1 MDTRTLKVRGQRG
14 FTLLEIMVVVII
26 IGLLAAIVAPNV
38 IGQSDKA
45 RVELA
50 RANMAGIE
58 NALDM
63 YKLDNGKYPTTE
75 QGLNALVEKPA
86 DAKNWTA
93 PYLKDEP
100 MDPWNNEFVY
110 MSPGIDGPY
119 DLYSLGADGQEGGE
133 GLNAD
138 ISLRNKD

>member
-1 MDTRTLKVRGQRG
+1 MRTKGLSVMRQRG

-45 RVELA
+45 RVEIA
-50 RANMAGIE
+50 RTNMAALGS
-58 NALDM
+58 ALDL

-75 QGLNALVEKPA
+75 QGLQALVEAPT
-86 DAKNWTA
+86 DAKNWTE
-93 PYLKDEP
+93 PYIKKEP
-100 MDPWNNEFVY
+100 VDPWQNEYVY
-110 MSPGIDGPY
+110 ISPGLDGPY

-133 GLNAD
+133 GVNAD
-138 ISLRNKD
+138 ISLNESR

>member
-1 MDTRTLKVRGQRG
+1 MRKQVLSVSSQRG

-45 RVELA
+45 RVEIA
-50 RANMAGIE
+50 RTNMAALGS
-58 NALDM
+58 ALDM

-75 QGLNALVEKPA
+75 QGLQALVEAPT
-86 DAKNWTA
+86 DAKNWTE
-93 PYLKDEP
+93 PYIKQEP
-100 MDPWNNEFVY
+100 VDPWQNEYVY
-110 MSPGIDGPY
+110 ISPGLDGPY

-133 GLNAD
+133 GVNAD
-138 ISLRNKD
+138 ISLNDPR

>member
-1 MDTRTLKVRGQRG
+1 MRKQVPSVSSQRG

-45 RVELA
+45 RVEIA
-50 RANMAGIE
+50 RTNMAALGS
-58 NALDM
+58 ALDM

-75 QGLNALVEKPA
+75 QGLQALVEAPT
-86 DAKNWTA
+86 DAKNWTE
-93 PYLKDEP
+93 PYIKQEP
-100 MDPWNNEFVY
+100 VDPWQNEYVY
-110 MSPGIDGPY
+110 ISPGLDGPY

-133 GLNAD
+133 GVNAD
-138 ISLRNKD
+138 ISLNDPR

>member
-1 MDTRTLKVRGQRG
+1 MRKQVPSVSGQRG

-45 RVELA
+45 RVEIA
-50 RANMAGIE
+50 RTNMAALGS
-58 NALDM
+58 ALDM

-75 QGLNALVEKPA
+75 QGLQALVEAPT
-86 DAKNWTA
+86 DAKNWTE
-93 PYLKDEP
+93 PYIKQEP
-100 MDPWNNEFVY
+100 VDPWQNEYVY
-110 MSPGIDGPY
+110 ISPGLDGPY

-133 GLNAD
+133 GVNAD
-138 ISLRNKD
+138 ISLNDPR

>member
-1 MDTRTLKVRGQRG
+1 MRTNGLSVMRQRG

-45 RVELA
+45 RVEIA
-50 RANMAGIE
+50 RTNMAALGS
-58 NALDM
+58 ALDL

-75 QGLNALVEKPA
+75 QGLQALVEAPT
-86 DAKNWTA
+86 DAKNWTE
-93 PYLKDEP
+93 PYIKKEP
-100 MDPWNNEFVY
+100 VDPWQNEYVY
-110 MSPGIDGPY
+110 ISPGLDGPY

-133 GLNAD
+133 GVNAD
-138 ISLRNKD
+138 ISLNESR

>member
-1 MDTRTLKVRGQRG
+1 MRQRG

-45 RVELA
+45 RVEIA
-50 RANMAGIE
+50 RTNMAALGS
-58 NALDM
+58 ALDL

-75 QGLNALVEKPA
+75 QGLQALIEAPT
-86 DAKNWTA
+86 DAKNWTE
-93 PYLKDEP
+93 PYIKKEP
-100 MDPWNNEFVY
+100 VDPWQNEYVY
-110 MSPGIDGPY
+110 ISPGLDGPY

-133 GLNAD
+133 GVNAD
-138 ISLRNKD
+138 ISLNESR

>member
-1 MDTRTLKVRGQRG
+1 MRQRG

-45 RVELA
+45 RVEIA
-50 RANMAGIE
+50 RTNMAALGS
-58 NALDM
+58 ALDL

-75 QGLNALVEKPA
+75 QGLQALVEAPT
-86 DAKNWTA
+86 DAKNWTE
-93 PYLKDEP
+93 PYIKKEP
-100 MDPWNNEFVY
+100 VDPWQNEYVY
-110 MSPGIDGPY
+110 ISPGLDGPY

-133 GLNAD
+133 GVNAD
-138 ISLRNKD
+138 ISLNESR